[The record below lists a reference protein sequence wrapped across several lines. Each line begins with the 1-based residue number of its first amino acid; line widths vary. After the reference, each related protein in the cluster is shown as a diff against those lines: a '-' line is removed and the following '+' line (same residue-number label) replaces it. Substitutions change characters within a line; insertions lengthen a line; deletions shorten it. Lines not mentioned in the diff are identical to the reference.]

1 MAESAFVSDMSDGA
15 TASEQ
20 PSDAWRILTPVE
32 RFVLRS
38 DDGQGAM
45 VFGIEADFDGAI
57 DPERFRKCF
66 FHILRS
72 QPMLQCIAVQTDSG
86 MQWQDVSAEGTFE
99 HIVCDRL
106 PEHRELAAIDLSQ
119 RPGVLMQL
127 LSASDGHSRMRMFYH
142 HGAIDGQ
149 GSITFTT
156 QVTRCYANHLEEDF
170 DSPLVGRTD
179 RIAKRYQY
187 SPPKGESPVGLWEG
201 LRNLWVTVKGRTA
214 RLAPQM
220 DQSLAAQQA
229 VKSQADTVVIERQ
242 ITGENLQGLYQLTR
256 NHQWALN
263 DLMVGITMKT
273 LARSP
278 QVDHRGRY
286 LSILNPVDLREWDDR
301 RAPAYNRFGI
311 AYIRRRPTSFDG
323 PETDWMTSIEEQL
336 SYVRKRG
343 VGAEWCKGLALLDM
357 VPGLKRVIDRTGA
370 FHPTASV
377 TCLSNLLLGRR
388 YGLVSDGQ
396 RWRLDG
402 AAIYRM
408 SAYAPLPTTLP
419 LAFAMVNT
427 GDKIWLTLRYRCA
440 YLETGEAASMM
451 DLWCQTC
458 HDTLPQ
464 LLLHGKSRCRQMG
477 S

>member
-1 MAESAFVSDMSDGA
+1 MVESVFVSDRSDDA
-15 TASEQ
+15 ITSQECSE
-20 PSDAWRILTPVE
+20 AWRMLTPVE
-32 RFVLRS
+32 RFVLES
-38 DDGQGAM
+38 DDGRGAM
-45 VFGIEADFDGAI
+45 VFGIEADFVGPI

-72 QPMLQCIAVQTDSG
+72 QPMLQCVAARTEYG
-86 MQWQDVSAEGTFE
+86 LQWRDVSAENTFE
-99 HIVCDRL
+99 HIECDHL
-106 PEHRELAAIDLSQ
+106 PDHREVAAIDLSQ
-119 RPGVLMQL
+119 QPGVLMQL
-127 LSASDGHSRMRMFYH
+127 LTAKDGHSRMRMFYH

-156 QVTRCYANHLEEDF
+156 QVTRCYAHHLDEDF
-170 DSPLVGRTD
+170 EAFPTQRLD
-179 RIAKRYQY
+179 RIVKRYQY
-187 SPPKGESPVGLWEG
+187 APPKGEEPVGLFEG
-201 LRNLWVTVKGRTA
+201 LRNLWVTIKGSTA
-214 RLAPQM
+214 RLSPRSVPSTVMPQ
-220 DQSLAAQQA
+220 S
-229 VKSQADTVVIERQ
+229 SNSSADTVVIERQ
-242 ITGENLQGLYQLTR
+242 IAGDDLQGLYHLTR

-278 QVDHRGRY
+278 RVDPNGRN

-301 RAPAYNRFGI
+301 RAPAYNRFGVAYVRRKPKFFNASPVLWMKSI
-311 AYIRRRPTSFDG
+311 A
-323 PETDWMTSIEEQL
+323 EQL
-336 SYVRKRG
+336 AYVRKRG
-343 VGAEWCKGLALLDM
+343 VGAEWCKGLALLDV
-357 VPGLKRVIDRTGA
+357 VPGLRRVIDRTGV

-388 YGLVSDGQ
+388 YGLVSDGSV
-396 RWRLDG
+396 WRLDG

-440 YLETGEAASMM
+440 YLESEEAASMM

-458 HDTLPQ
+458 HDTLPE
-464 LLLHGKSRCRQMG
+464 LLFYGNSRCRQTG